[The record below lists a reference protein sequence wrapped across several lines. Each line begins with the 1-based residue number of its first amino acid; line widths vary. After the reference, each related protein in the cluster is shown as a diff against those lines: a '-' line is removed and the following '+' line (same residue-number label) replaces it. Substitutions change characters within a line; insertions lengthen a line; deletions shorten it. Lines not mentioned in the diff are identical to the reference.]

1 MVAKKKVAK
10 TSKKTTTTSTKK
22 KPTVKKVEMKK
33 TTSKKTVVNPEVVQT
48 AKNYFKTAEKKVKKI
63 NIEKFLTDAF
73 YMLLHPVKYFTSIKA
88 DGNYENAI
96 VKVLM
101 YGLLTAG
108 IKIIFNIASITLIGA
123 ISAIILMPIYAL
135 LITFGLAGIMLFFSY
150 LAKGEMNFETSMKAV
165 ASCIFMYPLA
175 FVAYQIA
182 FSYYILF
189 FFSLVIDLYIVFLL
203 YTATTS
209 CLKGEENL
217 AKVLWGICAAFVI
230 ILHFSANGALSV
242 SNKNPRVAFK
252 HHLGQLHRQTAN
264 EISPVM
270 NVK

>member
-1 MVAKKKVAK
+1 MVAKKKVVKTAK
-10 TSKKTTTTSTKK
+10 KDTTVSKKKTPS
-22 KPTVKKVEMKK
+22 KKVEMKK
-33 TTSKKTVVNPEVVQT
+33 TSAKNSVISQEVVQT

-73 YMLLHPVKYFTSIKA
+73 YMIVHPVKYFTSIKA

-108 IKIIFNIASITLIGA
+108 IKILFNIASITLIGSV
-123 ISAIILMPIYAL
+123 SAIILMPIYAL
-135 LITFGLAGIMLFFSY
+135 LITFGLAGVMLFFSY
-150 LAKGEMNFETSMKAV
+150 LAKGEMNFETSLKAV

-189 FFSLVIDLYIVFLL
+189 FFSLVIDLYMVFLI

-217 AKVLWGICAAFVI
+217 SRVIFGIFAAFII
-230 ILHFSANGALSV
+230 ILHFSASGALYV
-242 SNKNPRVAFK
+242 SNKNPRVAFR
-252 HHLGQLHRQTAN
+252 HHFGQLQRRTAN
-264 EISPVM
+264 EILPV
-270 NVK
+270 VSTK

>member
-1 MVAKKKVAK
+1 MVAKKKVVK
-10 TSKKTTTTSTKK
+10 TSKKDTTVSKK
-22 KPTVKKVEMKK
+22 KTPSKKVEMKK
-33 TTSKKTVVNPEVVQT
+33 TSAKNSVISPEVVQT

-63 NIEKFLTDAF
+63 NIEKFLTDAI
-73 YMLLHPVKYFTSIKA
+73 YMMIHPVKYFTSIKA

-108 IKIIFNIASITLIGA
+108 IKILFNIASITLVGS

-189 FFSLVIDLYIVFLL
+189 FFSLVIDLYMVFLL

-217 AKVLWGICAAFVI
+217 SRVIFGIFAAFII
-230 ILHFSANGALSV
+230 ILHFSASGALYV
-242 SNKNPRVAFK
+242 SNKNPRVAFR
-252 HHLGQLHRQTAN
+252 HHFGQLQRRTAN
-264 EISPVM
+264 EIMPV
-270 NVK
+270 VSIK